1 MFRNI
6 LVPIDG
12 SPLAHKA
19 IKSAVK
25 LAGEQKAR
33 VTALYV
39 APPYNPRVGEDIA
52 VVHFISPQAYA
63 DRAHVAARQY
73 LKVVE
78 KAAAVAG
85 VRCDSLLAFNDF
97 PFEEIIRTADRK
109 KCDLICMASHG
120 RRGISRLLLGSETSK
135 VLAHSKIPVLVVR

>member
-6 LVPIDG
+6 LIPIDG
-12 SPLAHKA
+12 SPLANKA
-19 IKSAVK
+19 IKGAVK
-25 LAGEQKAR
+25 LASEQKAR

-39 APPYNPRVGEDIA
+39 APPYNPRVSEDIA
-52 VVHFISPQAYA
+52 MVHFVSPQTHA
-63 DRAHVAARQY
+63 DRARVAARQHF
-73 LKVVE
+73 KAVE
-78 KAAAVAG
+78 KAASAAG
-85 VRCDSLLAFNDF
+85 VRCDSMLAFNDF

-135 VLAHSKIPVLVVR
+135 VLAHSKVPVLVVR